1 MPRPL
6 KQGYNFN
13 FDRQI
18 RPPYYEMPT
27 ADAYTDFYGISY
39 MVSGDRLIYSQD
51 STTIIQAGELSFIPK
66 NVYRRTTYISP
77 EPYERIL
84 LKFTDNMIADL
95 LKIIGTGTF
104 NMLCEEHVLRFDE
117 STQTKIMKILMEM
130 EEEWHSYNAYSEL
143 LLKGLL
149 NQLIITCLRERI
161 ISGAHILSL
170 EKKNDFLAD
179 AIQYIKAHLR
189 ENPSLE
195 ETARHVNISASYLS
209 KLFIHHLHTS
219 FSEFILNEKMSYATK
234 LLVDTKLSMTDIA
247 LESGFSSNAY
257 FSDCFKK
264 HTGISPLKFRK
275 ENGIQKARS

>member
-6 KQGYNFN
+6 RTGYNFN

-84 LKFTDNMIADL
+84 LKFTDNMIVDL
-95 LKIIGTGTF
+95 IKTIGQDNF
-104 NMLCEEHVLRFDE
+104 NMLCEEHILRFE
-117 STQTKIMKILMEM
+117 ETTQAKIMGILTEM
-130 EEEWHSYNAYSEL
+130 ETEWNSYNAYSEL
-143 LLKGLL
+143 ILKGLL
-149 NQLIITCLRERI
+149 NRLIITCLRERI
-161 ISGAHILSL
+161 IGGSHILSL
-170 EKKNDFLAD
+170 EKKNDFLAA
-179 AIQYIKAHLR
+179 AIQYIKTHLR

-195 ETARHVNISASYLS
+195 ETARHINISTSYLS

-219 FSEFILNEKMSYATK
+219 FSEFVLNEKMSCATK
-234 LLVDTKLSMTDIA
+234 LLVDTKLNMTDIA

-275 ENGIQKARS
+275 ENGMQKARS